1 MYRGTGAIMW
11 LGNAKFKQ
19 KGEQAE
25 PDGTEGETF
34 DLSQMKISNLGSFLL
49 KLGYSLSIKFR
60 AKYNLLLS

>member
-25 PDGTEGETF
+25 PDGTQGKTL
-34 DLSQMKISNLGSFLL
+34 DLRKIRL
-49 KLGYSLSIKFR
+49 
-60 AKYNLLLS
+60 

>member
-25 PDGTEGETF
+25 PDGVDGMAETDLTMVQKRKKRSKNSHSIISFSTSEGMSE
-34 DLSQMKISNLGSFLL
+34 
-49 KLGYSLSIKFR
+49 
-60 AKYNLLLS
+60 